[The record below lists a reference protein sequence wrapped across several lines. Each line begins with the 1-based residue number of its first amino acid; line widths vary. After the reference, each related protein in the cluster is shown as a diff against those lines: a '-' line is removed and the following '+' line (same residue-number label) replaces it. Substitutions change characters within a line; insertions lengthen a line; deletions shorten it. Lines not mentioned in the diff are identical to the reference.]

1 MDNLINELR
10 KVNYTA
16 EVAAQHRAQQADDW
30 LKSRREGCEQD
41 NRGGKRRRFNRC
53 VDVDNSYSNGCSEQE
68 VTANTGSHSASVETG
83 QSDKQSSTS

>member
-1 MDNLINELR
+1 MDNLLNELR
-10 KVNYTA
+10 NVDYTA
-16 EVAAQHRAQQADDW
+16 KAIAQHRAEQADNW
-30 LKSRREGCEQD
+30 LKSRREGCEED

-68 VTANTGSHSASVETG
+68 VTANTGSHSASVETE

>member
-1 MDNLINELR
+1 MDNLLNELR
-10 KVNYTA
+10 NVNYSAKVIA
-16 EVAAQHRAQQADDW
+16 EHRAQQADDW
-30 LKSRREGCEQD
+30 LKSRRGIEED
-41 NRGGKRRRFNRC
+41 NRDCKRRRFNRC